1 MIPDFR
7 VHKMENGG
15 LTAVGVFRKHI
26 SANAQHSKYSA
37 IIKSR
42 EEVDAEEAQA
52 ELDKKLKVAKLAEQ
66 AKADAS
72 ARKQ

>member
-1 MIPDFR
+1 
-7 VHKMENGG
+7 MENGG

-52 ELDKKLKVAKLAEQ
+52 ELDKKLKVAK
-66 AKADAS
+66 
-72 ARKQ
+72 